1 MADGVPKMIVTV
13 SSGHAGQPSSGGGMQ
28 GAWGLAF
35 QKAYLDGDSRWV
47 DVLLAG
53 DYDDTSIENWRDG
66 RGPVGPRQLNK
77 RAWAP

>member
-1 MADGVPKMIVTV
+1 
-13 SSGHAGQPSSGGGMQ
+13 MQ